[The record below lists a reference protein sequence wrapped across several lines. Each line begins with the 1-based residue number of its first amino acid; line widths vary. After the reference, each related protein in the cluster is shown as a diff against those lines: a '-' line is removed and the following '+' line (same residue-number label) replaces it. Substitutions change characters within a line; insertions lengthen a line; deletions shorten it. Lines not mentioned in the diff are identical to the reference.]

1 MLINFVLISG
11 KRLTLD
17 CDPNDTIKDILQ
29 RIINSFQL
37 QDYKTVKLIYKGKK
51 LNENDEIKTLN
62 YSPNQLVIVHAQD
75 KKKKKRHHLL
85 NQTMRH
91 QNLRHQLHRQHHPL

>member
-75 KKKKKRHHLL
+75 KKKKEE
-85 NQTMRH
+85 T
-91 QNLRHQLHRQHHPL
+91 